1 MGDNT
6 SDMASAIDSSIP
18 NLTDIVEPTL
28 PGNAADLR
36 PSVLIIGAGV
46 SGLAT
51 GCYLQMNGF
60 NTHILERHTLP
71 GGCCTA
77 WACEGYVFDYC
88 IEWLF
93 GSGLGNDANQVWQE
107 LGALDGKIQRDFE
120 LFNRVVSVE
129 GETVDF
135 YNDPDRLEA
144 HLLSISPIDKKQIK
158 IFCEAIRGFIHLDLY
173 PALTPKP
180 LQSWRE
186 KIKFIA
192 KILPSFALLWR
203 TGATSLESF
212 SEKLKNPFLKKAMPF
227 IFFQDHECFPILPYV
242 YNMAQAHKGNAGF
255 PEGGSLG
262 LSRSI
267 EDRYLNLGGHLTYGV
282 KVKHIVIEPS
292 DTVLG
297 KKAKAIGV
305 ELKNKKRFYADYIV
319 SAADGYSTLF
329 EMLDEQYLS
338 PRVKNLYEK
347 MLSRK
352 DVVYP
357 GVVSVFVGFK
367 GRVGLGEPHST
378 TFMLPDEQAETLP
391 GCMQKSILV
400 QHRSRFTEGFSPEG
414 CSVIHMTYLSDFDQW
429 NTWRTTN
436 KPLYR
441 VKKQQIS
448 DFIYSFLEQRY
459 PGITHDIEVVE
470 VATPVTQKR
479 YTGNTQGS
487 ILGWKAFTKAEDL
500 ANELID
506 KDHMQLPA
514 LDNFYMAGQWIGG
527 GGLIRA
533 ALSGRYVAQFMC
545 DALDKPFETTI
556 NATPERWNNAKW
568 GLNMTRRKI
577 NSATVTNKKPV
588 ASI

>member
-1 MGDNT
+1 MITKEGNDPSLVIAT
-6 SDMASAIDSSIP
+6 ELLGEAQSALP
-18 NLTDIVEPTL
+18 N
-28 PGNAADLR
+28 DLAKPR
-36 PSVLIIGAGV
+36 PSVLIVGAGV

-60 NTHILERHTLP
+60 DTHILERHTLP

-93 GSGLGNDANQVWQE
+93 GSGQGNEANQVWQE
-107 LGALDGKIQRDFE
+107 LGALDGKVQRDFE
-120 LFNRVVSVE
+120 LFNRVVSAE

-144 HLLSISPIDKKQIK
+144 HLLAISPADKKAIK
-158 IFCEAIRGFIHLDLY
+158 VFCQAIRGFIQLDLY

-180 LQSWRE
+180 LQSWRQ
-186 KIKFIA
+186 KLAFMMKV
-192 KILPSFALLWR
+192 LPSFALLWR

-212 SEKLKNPFLKKAMPF
+212 ADKLQHPFLNKAMPF

-242 YNMAQAHKGNAGF
+242 YNMAEAHKGNAGF

-267 EDRYLNLGGHLTYGV
+267 EYRYKKLGGRLSYSV
-282 KVKHIVIEPS
+282 KVKKILVDEKI
-292 DTVLG
+292 G

-305 ELKNKKRFYADYIV
+305 ELKNGKCFYADYII

-338 PRVKNLYEK
+338 HRVKNLYEK
-347 MLSRK
+347 MLPCK
-352 DVVYP
+352 EVVYP
-357 GVVSVFVGFK
+357 GVVSVFMGFK
-367 GRVGLGEPHST
+367 GEVGLDEPHST
-378 TFMLPDEQAETLP
+378 TYMLPESKACELP

-400 QHRSRFTEGFSPEG
+400 QHRSRFTEGFAPEG
-414 CSVIHMTYLSDFDQW
+414 CSVIHVTYLSDFDEW
-429 NTWRTTN
+429 NTLRSTN
-436 KPLYR
+436 KPIYR
-441 VKKQQIS
+441 LKKQQIS
-448 DFIYSFLEQRY
+448 DFVCEFLEQRY
-459 PGITHDIEVVE
+459 PGVNKTIEVVE

-500 ANELID
+500 ACELID
-506 KDHMQLPA
+506 KDKMQLPA
-514 LDNFYMAGQWIGG
+514 LDNFFMAGQWIGG

-545 DALDKPFETTI
+545 DALDKPFETSVT
-556 NATPERWNNAKW
+556 AAPERWNNDMW

-577 NSATVTNKKPV
+577 NKNKNAHKKSAVS
-588 ASI
+588 A